1 DEQSYGLSSVFFKVP
16 VTQNEIP
23 EEVFI
28 PAPRKR
34 NLVKILVIFLII
46 NVVGALAA
54 FVYWKFDDIKSYF
67 PQSNKNQTTAVPDTS
82 ETEVN
87 HDTTQLGQSIDTS
100 TNIKNALR
108 YEENPKIDTSSSI
121 KTEAVKKYYIIA
133 GSFQTYAK
141 AEVHAKL
148 LTKIGLKPEIIE
160 FGQELFRVS
169 IGEYTV
175 KEDALKQLEFLKC
188 KKETEKAWL
197 LSK

>member
-1 DEQSYGLSSVFFKVP
+1 
-16 VTQNEIP
+16 
-23 EEVFI
+23 
-28 PAPRKR
+28 
-34 NLVKILVIFLII
+34 
-46 NVVGALAA
+46 
-54 FVYWKFDDIKSYF
+54 
-67 PQSNKNQTTAVPDTS
+67 VPDSS
-82 ETEVN
+82 EAVLN

-100 TNIKNALR
+100 TNIKNALA
-108 YEENPKIDTSSSI
+108 YKENPQIDTSSSI
-121 KTEAVKKYYIIA
+121 KTEALKKYYIIA

-169 IGEYTV
+169 IGEYEV
-175 KEDALKQLEFLKC
+175 KEDAVKQLEFLKC